1 MKKIHNILLASA
13 AATLLLTGCVEDFD
27 TSYPA
32 GEKPEN
38 VAMDDLTR
46 GYEVL
51 KNYTGLKLGA
61 NLTIADLKAGNTS
74 FSTVLANFN
83 EVNVVDGFSH
93 AAVVADDGTVS
104 ADASKDEVDA
114 AIAAGLVPTAS
125 LFAPNAWNMNVMK
138 EATKDTWVDGEN
150 VDLHQ
155 KYDFESS
162 AIGDVFGTDKDS
174 KVAKDPKGKNGKS
187 LCIKKAAKFIEF
199 PVNLP
204 EGASLSTIKTI
215 SFDYYSSNVKKNVV
229 IRVKVG
235 DKAKELRN
243 FGVPTKAKTWE
254 TFMVDLSKID
264 FTEAFDAD
272 DMKSSNISLVIGQG
286 AVPQQ
291 VYVDN
296 IDIYAPY
303 QKPGYYKPRPVDE
316 KAADVKKAMFAYVDS
331 VMQNYGDKVQA
342 WNVASNLIEDLFYS
356 LKSSENMG
364 ATDEFYPNDY
374 LDENWVADVCKEIHS
389 KKADAK
395 LFYSEENL
403 LTDAEKTEAAINYIN
418 QWNEAGAKI
427 EGIDVKLDVPYN
439 SSSLT
444 EAKAN
449 IDNLLATLKA
459 SGLEIRLSDMNVYLA
474 DASGTV
480 ADQSK
485 ATFEDYKGMAE
496 LYAYILNKAQ
506 DVLGDKL
513 YGVSFS
519 TINQGTTGVGLW
531 NHFNRLPTY
540 VGVVNGLQKTE
551 INGKKIIYIY
561 FWDTDIRSGAG
572 S

>member
-83 EVNVVDGFSH
+83 EVNVADGFSH
-93 AAVVADDGTVS
+93 AALVADDGTVS
-104 ADASKDEVDA
+104 ADASKDAVDA

-215 SFDYYSSNVKKNVV
+215 SFDYYSSNVKKDVV

-235 DKAKELRN
+235 DKTLQLRN
-243 FGVPTKAKTWE
+243 FGIPTKAKTWE
-254 TFMVDLSKID
+254 TFKVDLSKVNL
-264 FTEAFDAD
+264 TETFDAD
-272 DMKSSNISLVIGQG
+272 ALKSSNITLVIGQG

-296 IDIYAPY
+296 IDVYSPY
-303 QKPGYYKPRPVDE
+303 QKPGHFDPRPADE

-403 LTDAEKTEAAINYIN
+403 LTDAEKTEAAINYIR
-418 QWNEAGAKI
+418 QWNEAGAQI

-439 SSSLT
+439 SSSVA

-474 DASGTV
+474 DANGTV
-480 ADQSK
+480 ADQSM

-551 INGKKIIYIY
+551 IK
-561 FWDTDIRSGAG
+561 W
-572 S
+572 

>member
-1 MKKIHNILLASA
+1 MKIIHNILLASVA
-13 AATLLLTGCVEDFD
+13 ASMLLTGCVEDFD

-32 GEKPEN
+32 GEKPES
-38 VAMDDLTR
+38 VVMDDLTR
-46 GYEVL
+46 GYDVL
-51 KNYTGLKLGA
+51 KNYTTGMKLGA
-61 NLTIADLKAGNTS
+61 NLTIADLKAANTS

-83 EVNVVDGFSH
+83 EVNVADGFSH
-93 AAVVADDGTVS
+93 AAVVADDGMVS
-104 ADASKDEVDA
+104 ADGPKDAVDA

-125 LFAPNAWNMNVMK
+125 LFAPNAWNLTVMK
-138 EATKDTWVDGEN
+138 EASKDTWVDGEN
-150 VDLHQ
+150 IDLHL
-155 KYDFESS
+155 KYDFEGD
-162 AIGDVFGTDKDS
+162 AINATFGTDKDS
-174 KVAKDPKGKNGKS
+174 KVAKDPTGKNGKS
-187 LCIKKAAKFIEF
+187 LCNKKAAKFIEF
-199 PVNLP
+199 PVKLP

-254 TFMVDLSKID
+254 TFVVDLSKID

-272 DMKSSNISLVIGQG
+272 DMKSSNISLVIGQA

-303 QKPGYYKPRPVDE
+303 QKPGYYKPRPAEE

-356 LKSSENMG
+356 LKSSENMV

-403 LTDAEKTEAAINYIN
+403 LTDAEKTEAAINYIR
-418 QWNEAGAKI
+418 QWNEAGAQI

-439 SSSLT
+439 SSSVA

-474 DASGTV
+474 DANGTV

-519 TINQGTTGVGLW
+519 TINQGATGVGLW

-551 INGKKIIYIY
+551 IK
-561 FWDTDIRSGAG
+561 W
-572 S
+572 

>member
-13 AATLLLTGCVEDFD
+13 AASMLLTGCVEDFD
-27 TSYPA
+27 TSYAA
-32 GEKPEN
+32 GEKPES

-51 KNYTGLKLGA
+51 KNYTGMKLGA
-61 NLTIADLKAGNTS
+61 NLTIADLKAANTN

-83 EVNVVDGFSH
+83 EVNVADGFSH
-93 AAVVADDGTVS
+93 AAVVADDGS
-104 ADASKDEVDA
+104 INAADNVDA
-114 AIAAGLVPTAS
+114 VQKVMDAGLVPFAS
-125 LFAPNAWNMNVMK
+125 LFAPNTWNMNVMN

-155 KYDFESS
+155 KFDFESS
-162 AIGDVFGTDKDS
+162 AIGDVFGTDKFS
-174 KVAKDPKGKNGKS
+174 KVANDPAKKNGKV
-187 LCIKKAAKFIEF
+187 LLNKNAAKFIEF

-215 SFDYYSSNVKKNVV
+215 SFDYYSSNVKKDVV

-235 DKAKELRN
+235 DKALQLRN

-254 TFMVDLSKID
+254 TFTVDLSKVNL
-264 FTEAFDAD
+264 TETFDAD
-272 DMKSSNISLVIGQG
+272 ALKSSDISLVIGQ
-286 AVPQQ
+286 AAAPQN
-291 VYVDN
+291 VAIDN
-296 IDIYAPY
+296 LDVYAPY
-303 QKPGYYKPRPVDE
+303 QKPGHFDPRPVEE
-316 KAADVKKAMFAYVDS
+316 KAADVKKAMFAYVDA
-331 VMQNYGDKVQA
+331 VMENYGDKVQA

-403 LTDAEKTEAAINYIN
+403 LTDAEKTEAAINYIKH
-418 QWNEAGAKI
+418 WNEAGAQI

-439 SSSLT
+439 SSSVA

-474 DASGTV
+474 DANGTV

-496 LYAYILNKAQ
+496 LYAYILNKVQ

-519 TINQGTTGVGLW
+519 TINQGTKGVGLW

-551 INGKKIIYIY
+551 IK
-561 FWDTDIRSGAG
+561 W
-572 S
+572 

>member
-32 GEKPEN
+32 GEKPES

-51 KNYTGLKLGA
+51 KNYTGMKLGA
-61 NLTIADLKAGNTS
+61 NLTIADLKAANTN

-83 EVNVVDGFSH
+83 EVNVADGFSH
-93 AAVVADDGTVS
+93 AAVVADDGMVS
-104 ADASKDEVDA
+104 ADGPKDAVDA

-125 LFAPNAWNMNVMK
+125 LFAPNAWNLTVMK
-138 EATKDTWVDGEN
+138 EASKDTWVDGEN
-150 VDLHQ
+150 IDLHL
-155 KYDFESS
+155 KYDFEGD
-162 AIGDVFGTDKDS
+162 AINATFGTDKDS
-174 KVAKDPKGKNGKS
+174 KVAKDPTGKNGKS
-187 LCIKKAAKFIEF
+187 LCNKKAAKFIEF
-199 PVNLP
+199 PVKLP

-254 TFMVDLSKID
+254 TFVVDLSKVD

-272 DMKSSNISLVIGQG
+272 DMKSSNISLVIGQA

-303 QKPGYYKPRPVDE
+303 QKPGYYKPRPVEE

-356 LKSSENMG
+356 LKSSENMV

-403 LTDAEKTEAAINYIN
+403 LTDAEKTEAAINYIR
-418 QWNEAGAKI
+418 QWNEAGAQI

-439 SSSLT
+439 SSSVA

-551 INGKKIIYIY
+551 IK
-561 FWDTDIRSGAG
+561 W
-572 S
+572 

>member
-13 AATLLLTGCVEDFD
+13 AASMLLTGCVEDFD
-27 TSYPA
+27 TSYAA
-32 GEKPEN
+32 GKKPES
-38 VAMDDLTR
+38 VVMDDLTR

-51 KNYTGLKLGA
+51 KNYTGMKLGA
-61 NLTIADLKAGNTS
+61 NLTIADLKAANTS

-83 EVNVVDGFSH
+83 EVNVADGFSH
-93 AAVVADDGTVS
+93 AAMVADDGSINAT
-104 ADASKDEVDA
+104 DNVDA
-114 AIAAGLVPTAS
+114 VRKVMDAGLVPCAS
-125 LFAPNAWNMNVMK
+125 LFAPNTWNMNVMK

-150 VDLHQ
+150 IDLHQ
-155 KYDFESS
+155 MYDFESS

-174 KVAKDPKGKNGKS
+174 KVAKDPTGKNGKS
-187 LCIKKAAKFIEF
+187 LFNKKGAKFIEF

-215 SFDYYSSNVKKNVV
+215 SFDYYSSNVKKDVV

-235 DKAKELRN
+235 DKALQLRN

-254 TFMVDLSKID
+254 TFVVDLSKVD
-264 FTEAFDAD
+264 LTEKFNED
-272 DMKSSNISLVIGQG
+272 DLKSSDISLVIGQG

-303 QKPGYYKPRPVDE
+303 QKPGHFDPRPAEE

-331 VMQNYGDKVQA
+331 VMQNYGDKVQT

-356 LKSSENMG
+356 LKSSENMV

-374 LDENWVADVCKEIHS
+374 LGENWVADVCKEIHS

-403 LTDAEKTEAAINYIN
+403 LTDAEKTEAAINYIK
-418 QWNEAGAKI
+418 QWNVAGAQI

-439 SSSLT
+439 SSSVAET
-444 EAKAN
+444 KAN

-459 SGLEIRLSDMNVYLA
+459 SGLEVRLSDMNVYLA

-485 ATFEDYKGMAE
+485 ATLEDYKGMAE
-496 LYAYILNKAQ
+496 LYADILNKAQ
-506 DVLGDKL
+506 DVLGDEL

-519 TINQGTTGVGLW
+519 TINQGATGVGLW
-531 NHFNRLPTY
+531 SNFNRLPTY

-551 INGKKIIYIY
+551 MK
-561 FWDTDIRSGAG
+561 W
-572 S
+572 

>member
-13 AATLLLTGCVEDFD
+13 AASMLLTGCVEDFD
-27 TSYPA
+27 TSYAA
-32 GEKPEN
+32 GEKPES

-51 KNYTGLKLGA
+51 KNYTGMKLGA
-61 NLTIADLKAGNTS
+61 NLTIADLKAANTS

-83 EVNVVDGFSH
+83 EVNVADGFSH

-104 ADASKDEVDA
+104 ADGPKDAVDA

-138 EATKDTWVDGEN
+138 EASKDTWVDGE
-150 VDLHQ
+150 DFDYHL
-155 KYDFESS
+155 KYDFEGD
-162 AIGDVFGTDKDS
+162 AIGATFGTDKFS
-174 KVAKDPKGKNGKS
+174 KVANDPAKKNGKVLLNKMGGKS
-187 LCIKKAAKFIEF
+187 IGF
-199 PVNLP
+199 PVTLDD
-204 EGASLSTIKTI
+204 GA
-215 SFDYYSSNVKKNVV
+215 
-229 IRVKVG
+229 
-235 DKAKELRN
+235 
-243 FGVPTKAKTWE
+243 
-254 TFMVDLSKID
+254 DLSKIKTITFD
-264 FTEAFDAD
+264 YYTTNIKKPVSVLLKAGDKSMELKNFGLPAKSKTWESLTIDMSKVALTETFTAD
-272 DMKSSNISLVIGQG
+272 DIKLNQFSLVIGQ
-286 AVPQQ
+286 AAAPQN
-291 VYVDN
+291 VAIDN
-296 IDIYAPY
+296 LDVYAPY
-303 QKPGYYKPRPVDE
+303 QKPGHFDPRPAEE

-342 WNVASNLIEDLFYS
+342 WNVASNLIEDLFYT
-356 LKSSENMG
+356 LKSSENMVADG
-364 ATDEFYPNDY
+364 EFYPNDY
-374 LDENWVADVCKEIHS
+374 MDENWVADVCKEIHS

-403 LTDAEKTEAAINYIN
+403 LANAEKTEAAINYIN

-427 EGIDVKLDVPYN
+427 EGIDAKLDVPYN
-439 SSSLT
+439 SSSLAET
-444 EAKAN
+444 KAN

-459 SGLEIRLSDMNVYLA
+459 SGLEVRLSDMNVYLA
-474 DASGTV
+474 DASGTI

-506 DVLGDKL
+506 DVLGVKL

-531 NHFNRLPTY
+531 NKFNRLPTY
-540 VGVVNGLQKTE
+540 VGVVNGLKKTE
-551 INGKKIIYIY
+551 IK
-561 FWDTDIRSGAG
+561 W
-572 S
+572 

>member
-13 AATLLLTGCVEDFD
+13 AASMLLTGCVEDFD
-27 TSYPA
+27 TSYAA
-32 GEKPEN
+32 GDKPES
-38 VAMDDLTR
+38 VEMDDLTR
-46 GYEVL
+46 GYDVL
-51 KNYTGLKLGA
+51 KNYTGMKLGA
-61 NLTIADLKAGNTS
+61 NLTIADLKAANTS

-83 EVNVVDGFSH
+83 EVNIADGFSH
-93 AAVVADDGTVS
+93 AAVVADDGSINAT
-104 ADASKDEVDA
+104 DNVDA
-114 AIAAGLVPTAS
+114 VQKVKDAGLVPCAS
-125 LFAPNAWNMNVMK
+125 LFAPNTWNMNVMK

-150 VDLHQ
+150 IDLHQ
-155 KYDFESS
+155 MYDFESS

-174 KVAKDPKGKNGKS
+174 KVAKDPTGKNGKS
-187 LCIKKAAKFIEF
+187 LFNKKGAKFIEF

-215 SFDYYSSNVKKNVV
+215 SFDYYSSNVKKDVV

-235 DKAKELRN
+235 DKALQLRN
-243 FGVPTKAKTWE
+243 FGIPTKAKTWE
-254 TFMVDLSKID
+254 TFVVDLSKVD
-264 FTEAFDAD
+264 LTEKFNED
-272 DMKSSNISLVIGQG
+272 DLKSSNISLVIGQG

-303 QKPGYYKPRPVDE
+303 QKPGHFDPRPAEE

-331 VMQNYGDKVQA
+331 VMQNYGDKVQT
-342 WNVASNLIEDLFYS
+342 WNVASNLIEDLFHS
-356 LKSSENMG
+356 LKSSENMV

-374 LDENWVADVCKEIHS
+374 LGENWVADVCKEIHS

-403 LTDAEKTEAAINYIN
+403 LTDAEKTDAAINYIK
-418 QWNEAGAKI
+418 QWNDADADVKI
-427 EGIDVKLDVPYN
+427 EGIDAKLDVPYN
-439 SSSLT
+439 SSSLAET
-444 EAKAN
+444 MAN

-459 SGLEIRLSDMNVYLA
+459 SGLQVRLSDMNVYLA
-474 DASGTV
+474 DAGGTI

-519 TINQGTTGVGLW
+519 TINQGATGVGLW
-531 NHFNRLPTY
+531 SNFNRLPTY

-551 INGKKIIYIY
+551 MK
-561 FWDTDIRSGAG
+561 W
-572 S
+572 

>member
-13 AATLLLTGCVEDFD
+13 AASMLLTGCVEDFD

-32 GEKPEN
+32 GEKPES

-46 GYEVL
+46 GYDVL
-51 KNYTGLKLGA
+51 KNYTGMKLGA
-61 NLTIADLKAGNTS
+61 NLTIADLKAANTS

-83 EVNVVDGFSH
+83 EVNVADGFSH
-93 AAVVADDGTVS
+93 AAVVADDGSINAT
-104 ADASKDEVDA
+104 DNVDA
-114 AIAAGLVPTAS
+114 VQKAIGAGLIPCGS

-138 EATKDTWVDGEN
+138 EAAKDTWVEGEN

-155 KYDFESS
+155 MYDFEDK

-174 KVAKDPKGKNGKS
+174 KVAKDPTGKNGKS
-187 LCIKKAAKFIEF
+187 LFNKKGAKFIEF

-215 SFDYYSSNVKKNVV
+215 SFDYYSSNAKKDVV

-235 DKAKELRN
+235 DKALQLRN

-254 TFMVDLSKID
+254 TFVVDLSKVNL
-264 FTEAFDAD
+264 TETFDAD
-272 DMKSSNISLVIGQG
+272 ALKSSDISLVIGQG

-303 QKPGYYKPRPVDE
+303 QKPGYYKPRPVEE

-342 WNVASNLIEDLFYS
+342 WNVASNLIEDLFYT
-356 LKSSENMG
+356 LKSSENMVADG
-364 ATDEFYPNDY
+364 EFYPNDY
-374 LDENWVADVCKEIHS
+374 MDENWVADVCKEIHS

-403 LTDAEKTEAAINYIN
+403 LMDAEKTKAAIDYIN
-418 QWNEAGAKI
+418 QWNKADAKI
-427 EGIDVKLDVPYN
+427 EGIDAKLDVPYN
-439 SSSLT
+439 SSSLAET
-444 EAKAN
+444 KAN
-449 IDNLLATLKA
+449 IDNLLAKLKD
-459 SGLEIRLSDMNVYLA
+459 SGLQVRLSDMNVYLA
-474 DASGTV
+474 DASGTI

-513 YGVSFS
+513 YDVSFS

-531 NHFNRLPTY
+531 NNFNRLPTY

-551 INGKKIIYIY
+551 IK
-561 FWDTDIRSGAG
+561 W
-572 S
+572 

>member
-27 TSYPA
+27 TSYAA
-32 GEKPEN
+32 GEKPES

-51 KNYTGLKLGA
+51 KNYTGMKLGA
-61 NLTIADLKAGNTS
+61 NLTIADLKAANTS

-83 EVNVVDGFSH
+83 EVNVADGFSH

-104 ADASKDEVDA
+104 ADGPKDAVDA

-125 LFAPNAWNMNVMK
+125 LFAPNAWNMNVMN
-138 EATKDTWVDGEN
+138 EATKDIWVDGEN
-150 VDLHQ
+150 IDLHQ
-155 KYDFESS
+155 KYDFESN

-174 KVAKDPKGKNGKS
+174 KVAKDPTGKNGKS
-187 LCIKKAAKFIEF
+187 LFNKKASKFIEF

-215 SFDYYSSNVKKNVV
+215 SFDYYSSNVKKDVV

-235 DKAKELRN
+235 DKALQLRN
-243 FGVPTKAKTWE
+243 FGIPTKAKTWE
-254 TFMVDLSKID
+254 TFVVDLSKVD
-264 FTEAFDAD
+264 LTEKFNED
-272 DMKSSNISLVIGQG
+272 DLKSSDISLVIGQG

-303 QKPGYYKPRPVDE
+303 QKPGYYKPRPTEE

-331 VMQNYGDKVQA
+331 VMQNYGDKVQT

-356 LKSSENMG
+356 LKSSENMV
-364 ATDEFYPNDY
+364 AADEFYPNDY

-403 LTDAEKTEAAINYIN
+403 LMDAQKTEAAIDYIN
-418 QWNEAGAKI
+418 KWNVAGAKI
-427 EGIDVKLDVPYN
+427 EGIDAKLDVPYN
-439 SSSLT
+439 SSSLAET
-444 EAKAN
+444 KAN

-459 SGLEIRLSDMNVYLA
+459 SGLQVRLSDMNVYLA

-531 NHFNRLPTY
+531 SNFNRLPTY

-551 INGKKIIYIY
+551 IK
-561 FWDTDIRSGAG
+561 W
-572 S
+572 

>member
-13 AATLLLTGCVEDFD
+13 AASMLLTGCVEDFD
-27 TSYPA
+27 TSYAA
-32 GEKPEN
+32 GEKPES

-51 KNYTGLKLGA
+51 KNYTGMKLGA
-61 NLTIADLKAGNTS
+61 NLTIADLKAANTN

-83 EVNVVDGFSH
+83 EVNVADGFSH
-93 AAVVADDGTVS
+93 AAVVADDGMVS
-104 ADASKDEVDA
+104 ADGPKDAVDA

-125 LFAPNAWNMNVMK
+125 LFAPNAWNLTVMK
-138 EATKDTWVDGEN
+138 EASKDTWVDGEN
-150 VDLHQ
+150 IDLHL
-155 KYDFESS
+155 KYDFEGD
-162 AIGDVFGTDKDS
+162 AINATFGTDKDS
-174 KVAKDPKGKNGKS
+174 KVAKDPTGKNGKS
-187 LCIKKAAKFIEF
+187 LCNKKAAKFIEF
-199 PVNLP
+199 PVKLP

-254 TFMVDLSKID
+254 TFMVDLSKVD

-272 DMKSSNISLVIGQG
+272 DMKSSNISLVIGQA

-303 QKPGYYKPRPVDE
+303 QKPGYYKPRPVEE

-356 LKSSENMG
+356 LKSSENMV

-403 LTDAEKTEAAINYIN
+403 LTDAEKTEAAVNFIK

-427 EGIDVKLDVPYN
+427 EGIDAKLDVPYN
-439 SSSLT
+439 SSSLAET
-444 EAKAN
+444 KAN

-459 SGLEIRLSDMNVYLA
+459 SGLEVRLSDMNVYLA

-551 INGKKIIYIY
+551 IK
-561 FWDTDIRSGAG
+561 W
-572 S
+572 

>member
-13 AATLLLTGCVEDFD
+13 AASMLLTGCVEDFD

-51 KNYTGLKLGA
+51 KNYTGMKLGA
-61 NLTIADLKAGNTS
+61 NLTIADLKAANTS

-83 EVNVVDGFSH
+83 EVNVADGFSH
-93 AAVVADDGTVS
+93 AAMVADDGTVS
-104 ADASKDEVDA
+104 ADGPKDAVDA

-138 EATKDTWVDGEN
+138 EASKDTWVDGE
-150 VDLHQ
+150 DFDYHL
-155 KYDFESS
+155 KYDFEGD
-162 AIGDVFGTDKDS
+162 AIGATFGTDKFS
-174 KVAKDPKGKNGKS
+174 KVANDPAKKNGKVLLNKMGGKS
-187 LCIKKAAKFIEF
+187 IGF
-199 PVNLP
+199 PVTLDG
-204 EGASLSTIKTI
+204 GA
-215 SFDYYSSNVKKNVV
+215 
-229 IRVKVG
+229 
-235 DKAKELRN
+235 
-243 FGVPTKAKTWE
+243 
-254 TFMVDLSKID
+254 DLSKIKTITFD
-264 FTEAFDAD
+264 YYTTNIKKPVSVLLKAGDKSMELKNFGLPAKSKTWESLTIDMSKVALTETFTAD
-272 DMKSSNISLVIGQG
+272 DIKLNQFSLVIGQ
-286 AVPQQ
+286 AAAPQN
-291 VYVDN
+291 VAIDN
-296 IDIYAPY
+296 LDVYAPY
-303 QKPGYYKPRPVDE
+303 QKPGHFDPRPAEE

-356 LKSSENMG
+356 LKSSENMV

-374 LDENWVADVCKEIHS
+374 LDDNWVADVCKEIHS

-439 SSSLT
+439 SSSLAET
-444 EAKAN
+444 KAN

-459 SGLEIRLSDMNVYLA
+459 SGLEVRLSDMNVYLA
-474 DASGTV
+474 DASGTI

-531 NHFNRLPTY
+531 NKFNRLPTY
-540 VGVVNGLQKTE
+540 VGVLNGLKKTE
-551 INGKKIIYIY
+551 IK
-561 FWDTDIRSGAG
+561 W
-572 S
+572 

>member
-13 AATLLLTGCVEDFD
+13 AASMLLTGCVEDFD

-32 GEKPEN
+32 GDKPES
-38 VAMDDLTR
+38 VAMADLTR

-51 KNYTGLKLGA
+51 KNYTGMKLGA
-61 NLTIADLKAGNTS
+61 NLTIADLKAANTS

-83 EVNVVDGFSH
+83 EVNVADGFSH
-93 AAVVADDGTVS
+93 AAVVADDGTI
-104 ADASKDEVDA
+104 DASSNIDVVQK
-114 AIAAGLVPTAS
+114 AIDAGLRPCAS

-138 EATKDTWVDGEN
+138 EATKDIWVDGED
-150 VDLHQ
+150 VELHQ
-155 KYDFESS
+155 KFDFESS

-174 KVAKDPKGKNGKS
+174 KVAKDPTGKNGKS
-187 LCIKKAAKFIEF
+187 LFNKKAAKFIEF

-254 TFMVDLSKID
+254 TFVVDLSKVD

-272 DMKSSNISLVIGQG
+272 DMKSSNISLVIGQA

-303 QKPGYYKPRPVDE
+303 QKPGYYKPRPADE
-316 KAADVKKAMFAYVDS
+316 KAADVRKAMYAYVDS

-342 WNVASNLIEDLFYS
+342 WNVASNLIEDLFYD
-356 LKSSENMG
+356 LKSSENMV

-374 LDENWVADVCKEIHS
+374 MDENWVADVCKEIHS

-403 LTDAEKTEAAINYIN
+403 LTDAEKTEAAINYIK

-427 EGIDVKLDVPYN
+427 EGIDVKFDVPYS
-439 SSSLT
+439 SSSLAET
-444 EAKAN
+444 KAN
-449 IDNLLATLKA
+449 IDNLLATLSA
-459 SGLEIRLSDMNVYLA
+459 AGLQVRLSDMNVYLA
-474 DASGTV
+474 DANGTI

-513 YGVSFS
+513 YDVSFS

-531 NHFNRLPTY
+531 NNFNRLPTY

-551 INGKKIIYIY
+551 IK
-561 FWDTDIRSGAG
+561 W
-572 S
+572 

>member
-13 AATLLLTGCVEDFD
+13 AASMLLTGCVEDFD
-27 TSYPA
+27 TSYAA
-32 GEKPEN
+32 GEKPES

-51 KNYTGLKLGA
+51 KNYTGMKLGA
-61 NLTIADLKAGNTS
+61 NLTIADLKAANTS

-83 EVNVVDGFSH
+83 EVNVADGFSH
-93 AAVVADDGTVS
+93 AAVVADDGS
-104 ADASKDEVDA
+104 INAADNVDA
-114 AIAAGLVPTAS
+114 VQKVMDAGLVPFAS
-125 LFAPNAWNMNVMK
+125 LFAPNTWNMNVMN

-155 KYDFESS
+155 KFDFESS
-162 AIGDVFGTDKDS
+162 AIGDVFGTDKFS
-174 KVAKDPKGKNGKS
+174 KVANDPAKKNGKV
-187 LCIKKAAKFIEF
+187 LLNKNAAKFIEF

-215 SFDYYSSNVKKNVV
+215 SFDYYSSNVKKDVV

-235 DKAKELRN
+235 DKALQLRN

-254 TFMVDLSKID
+254 TFTVDLSKVNL
-264 FTEAFDAD
+264 TETFDAD
-272 DMKSSNISLVIGQG
+272 ALKSSNISLVIGQ
-286 AVPQQ
+286 AAAPQN
-291 VYVDN
+291 VAIDN
-296 IDIYAPY
+296 LDVYAPY
-303 QKPGYYKPRPVDE
+303 QKPGHFDPRPVEE
-316 KAADVKKAMFAYVDS
+316 KAADVKKAMFAYVDA
-331 VMQNYGDKVQA
+331 VMENYGDKVQA

-389 KKADAK
+389 KKADVK

-403 LTDAEKTEAAINYIN
+403 LTDAEKTEAAINYIK
-418 QWNEAGAKI
+418 QWNEAGAQI

-439 SSSLT
+439 SSSVA

-474 DASGTV
+474 DANGTV
-480 ADQSK
+480 ADQSM

-496 LYAYILNKAQ
+496 LYAYILKKAQ

-551 INGKKIIYIY
+551 IK
-561 FWDTDIRSGAG
+561 W
-572 S
+572 

>member
-27 TSYPA
+27 TSYAA
-32 GEKPEN
+32 GEKPES

-51 KNYTGLKLGA
+51 KNYTGMKLGA
-61 NLTIADLKAGNTS
+61 NLTIADLQAANTS

-83 EVNVVDGFSH
+83 EVNVADGFSH
-93 AAVVADDGTVS
+93 AAVVADDGS
-104 ADASKDEVDA
+104 INAADNADAVQK
-114 AIAAGLVPTAS
+114 AIDAGLVPCAS
-125 LFAPNAWNMNVMK
+125 LFAPNTWNMNVMN
-138 EATKDTWVDGEN
+138 EATKDTWVEGEN
-150 VDLHQ
+150 LDFHQ

-174 KVAKDPKGKNGKS
+174 KVAKDPAGKNGKS
-187 LCIKKAAKFIEF
+187 LCNKKAAKFIEF

-215 SFDYYSSNVKKNVV
+215 SFDYYSSNVKKDVV

-235 DKAKELRN
+235 DKVLQLRN

-254 TFMVDLSKID
+254 TFVVDLSKVD
-264 FTEAFDAD
+264 LTETFDAD
-272 DMKSSNISLVIGQG
+272 ALKSSDISLVIGQG

-296 IDIYAPY
+296 IDIYSPY
-303 QKPGYYKPRPVDE
+303 QKPGHFDPRPADE
-316 KAADVKKAMFAYVDS
+316 KAVDVKKAMFAYVDCIID
-331 VMQNYGDKVQA
+331 NYGDKVQS

-356 LKSSENMG
+356 LKSSENMV

-395 LFYSEENL
+395 LFYSEENM
-403 LTDAEKTEAAINYIN
+403 LTDAAKTEAAINYIN
-418 QWNEAGAKI
+418 QWNVAGAKI
-427 EGIDVKLDVPYN
+427 EGIDAKLDVPYN
-439 SSSLT
+439 SSSLAET
-444 EAKAN
+444 KAN

-459 SGLEIRLSDMNVYLA
+459 SGLEVRLSDMNVYLA
-474 DASGTV
+474 DASGTI

-519 TINQGTTGVGLW
+519 TINQGATGVGLW
-531 NHFNRLPTY
+531 SNFNRLPTY
-540 VGVVNGLQKTE
+540 VGVVNGLQKKSTIE
-551 INGKKIIYIY
+551 
-561 FWDTDIRSGAG
+561 W
-572 S
+572 

>member
-32 GEKPEN
+32 GKKPES
-38 VAMDDLTR
+38 VVMDDLTK

-51 KNYTGLKLGA
+51 KKYTDMKLGA
-61 NLTIADLKAGNTS
+61 NLTIADLKAANTS

-83 EVNVVDGFSH
+83 AVNITDGFSH

-104 ADASKDEVDA
+104 ADASKDAVDA

-150 VDLHQ
+150 IDLHQ
-155 KYDFESS
+155 KYDFEGD
-162 AIGDVFGTDKDS
+162 AINATFGTDKDS
-174 KVAKDPKGKNGKS
+174 KVAKDPTGKNGKS
-187 LCIKKAAKFIEF
+187 LCNKKAAKFIEF
-199 PVNLP
+199 PVKLP

-215 SFDYYSSNVKKNVV
+215 SFDYYSSNVKKDVV
-229 IRVKVG
+229 VRVKVG
-235 DKAKELRN
+235 DKAVQVKN

-254 TFMVDLSKID
+254 TIVADLSKVD
-264 FTEAFDAD
+264 LTETFDAD
-272 DMKSSNISLVIGQG
+272 ALKSSDITLVIGQG

-303 QKPGYYKPRPVDE
+303 QQPGHFDPRPADE

-356 LKSSENMG
+356 LKSSENMV
-364 ATDEFYPNDY
+364 AADEFYPNDY

-403 LTDAEKTEAAINYIN
+403 LMDAQKTEAAIDYIN
-418 QWNEAGAKI
+418 KWNVAGAKI
-427 EGIDVKLDVPYN
+427 EGIDVKLDVPYS
-439 SSSLT
+439 SSSLAET
-444 EAKAN
+444 EAN
-449 IDNLLATLKA
+449 IDNLLATLSA
-459 SGLEIRLSDMNVYLA
+459 AGLQVRLSDMNVYLA

-513 YGVSFS
+513 YDVSFS

-531 NHFNRLPTY
+531 KSFNRLPTY

-551 INGKKIIYIY
+551 IK
-561 FWDTDIRSGAG
+561 W
-572 S
+572 

>member
-1 MKKIHNILLASA
+1 MKIIHNILLASVA
-13 AATLLLTGCVEDFD
+13 ASMLLTGCVEDFD
-27 TSYPA
+27 TSYAA
-32 GEKPEN
+32 GEKPES

-51 KNYTGLKLGA
+51 KNYTGMKLGA
-61 NLTIADLKAGNTS
+61 NLTIADLKAANTS

-104 ADASKDEVDA
+104 ADASKDEVGA

-125 LFAPNAWNMNVMK
+125 LFAPNAWNLTVMK

-150 VDLHQ
+150 VELHQ
-155 KYDFESS
+155 KFDFESS
-162 AIGDVFGTDKDS
+162 AIGDVFGTHKDS
-174 KVAKDPKGKNGKS
+174 KVAKDPTGKNGKS

-254 TFMVDLSKID
+254 TFVVDLSKVD

-272 DMKSSNISLVIGQG
+272 DMKSSNISLVIGQA

-303 QKPGYYKPRPVDE
+303 QKPGYYKPRPVEE

-331 VMQNYGDKVQA
+331 VMQNYGDKVQS

-374 LDENWVADVCKEIHS
+374 MDENWVADVCKEIHS

-403 LTDAEKTEAAINYIN
+403 LTDAQKTEAAINYIN

-427 EGIDVKLDVPYN
+427 EGIDAKLDVPYN
-439 SSSLT
+439 SSSLAET
-444 EAKAN
+444 KAN

-459 SGLEIRLSDMNVYLA
+459 SGLEVRLSDMNVYLA
-474 DASGTV
+474 DANGTV

-551 INGKKIIYIY
+551 IK
-561 FWDTDIRSGAG
+561 W
-572 S
+572 

>member
-13 AATLLLTGCVEDFD
+13 AASMLLTGCVEDFD

-32 GEKPEN
+32 GDKPQS
-38 VAMDDLTR
+38 VVMDDLTR
-46 GYEVL
+46 GYDVL
-51 KNYTGLKLGA
+51 KNYTGMKLGA
-61 NLTIADLKAGNTS
+61 NLTIADLKAANTS

-83 EVNVVDGFSH
+83 EVNVADGFSH
-93 AAVVADDGTVS
+93 AAVVADDGSINAT
-104 ADASKDEVDA
+104 DNVDA
-114 AIAAGLVPTAS
+114 VQKAIGAGLIPCGS

-138 EATKDTWVDGEN
+138 EAAKDTWVEGEN

-155 KYDFESS
+155 MYDFEDK

-174 KVAKDPKGKNGKS
+174 KVAKDPTGKNGKS
-187 LCIKKAAKFIEF
+187 LFNKKGAKFIEF

-215 SFDYYSSNVKKNVV
+215 SFDYYSSNTKKDVV

-235 DKAKELRN
+235 DKALQLRN

-254 TFMVDLSKID
+254 TFVVDLSKVNL
-264 FTEAFDAD
+264 TETFDAD
-272 DMKSSNISLVIGQG
+272 ALKSSDISLVIGQG

-303 QKPGYYKPRPVDE
+303 QKPGYYKPRPVEE

-342 WNVASNLIEDLFYS
+342 WNVASNLIEDLFYT
-356 LKSSENMG
+356 LKSSENMV
-364 ATDEFYPNDY
+364 ADDEFYPNDY

-395 LFYSEENL
+395 LFYSDENL
-403 LTDAEKTEAAINYIN
+403 LADAQKTEAAINYIK

-427 EGIDVKLDVPYN
+427 EGIDAKLDVPYN
-439 SSSLT
+439 SSSVAET
-444 EAKAN
+444 KAN
-449 IDNLLATLKA
+449 IDDFLAKLKD
-459 SGLEIRLSDMNVYLA
+459 SGLQVRLSDMNIYLA

-485 ATFEDYKGMAE
+485 ATFEDYKGMAD

-513 YGVSFS
+513 YDVSFS
-519 TINQGTTGVGLW
+519 TINQSTTGVGLW
-531 NHFNRLPTY
+531 NNFNRLPTY

-551 INGKKIIYIY
+551 IK
-561 FWDTDIRSGAG
+561 W
-572 S
+572 

>member
-32 GEKPEN
+32 GEKPES
-38 VAMDDLTR
+38 VVMDDLTR

-51 KNYTGLKLGA
+51 KNYTGMKLGA
-61 NLTIADLKAGNTS
+61 NLTVADLKAANTS

-83 EVNVVDGFSH
+83 EVNVADGFSH

-104 ADASKDEVDA
+104 ADASKDAVDA
-114 AIAAGLVPTAS
+114 AIAAGLAPTAS
-125 LFAPNAWNMNVMK
+125 LFAPNAWNMTVMK

-215 SFDYYSSNVKKNVV
+215 SFDYYSSNVKKDVV

-235 DKAKELRN
+235 DKTLQLRN
-243 FGVPTKAKTWE
+243 FGIPTKAKTWE
-254 TFMVDLSKID
+254 TFKVDLSKVNL
-264 FTEAFDAD
+264 TETFDAD
-272 DMKSSNISLVIGQG
+272 ALKSSNITLVIGQA

-296 IDIYAPY
+296 IDVYSPY
-303 QKPGYYKPRPVDE
+303 QKPGHFDPRPADE

-342 WNVASNLIEDLFYS
+342 WNVASNLIEDLFYT
-356 LKSSENMG
+356 LKSSENMVADG
-364 ATDEFYPNDY
+364 EFYPNDY
-374 LDENWVADVCKEIHS
+374 MDENWVADVCKEILS

-427 EGIDVKLDVPYN
+427 EGIDVKLDVPYS
-439 SSSLT
+439 SSSLAET
-444 EAKAN
+444 KAN

-459 SGLEIRLSDMNVYLA
+459 SGLQVRLSDMNVYLA
-474 DASGTV
+474 DASGTI

-513 YGVSFS
+513 YDVSFS
-519 TINQGTTGVGLW
+519 MINQGTTGVGLW
-531 NHFNRLPTY
+531 KSFNRLPTY

-551 INGKKIIYIY
+551 IK
-561 FWDTDIRSGAG
+561 W
-572 S
+572 

>member
-13 AATLLLTGCVEDFD
+13 AASMLLTGCAEDFD
-27 TSYPA
+27 TSYAA
-32 GEKPEN
+32 GEKPES
-38 VAMDDLTR
+38 VVMDDLTR
-46 GYEVL
+46 GYDVL
-51 KNYTGLKLGA
+51 KNYTGMKLGA
-61 NLTIADLKAGNTS
+61 NLTIADLKAANTS

-83 EVNVVDGFSH
+83 EVNVADGFSH
-93 AAVVADDGTVS
+93 AAVVADDGSINAT
-104 ADASKDEVDA
+104 DNVDA
-114 AIAAGLVPTAS
+114 VQKAIGAGLIPCGS

-150 VDLHQ
+150 VELHQ

-174 KVAKDPKGKNGKS
+174 KVAKDPTGKNGKS
-187 LCIKKAAKFIEF
+187 LFNKKGAKFIEF

-215 SFDYYSSNVKKNVV
+215 SFDYYSSNAKKDVV

-235 DKAKELRN
+235 DKALQLRN

-254 TFMVDLSKID
+254 TFVVDLSKVNL
-264 FTEAFDAD
+264 TETFDAD
-272 DMKSSNISLVIGQG
+272 ALKSSDISLVIGQG

-303 QKPGYYKPRPVDE
+303 QKPGYYKPRPVEE

-342 WNVASNLIEDLFYS
+342 WNVASNLIEDLFYT
-356 LKSSENMG
+356 LKSSENMVADG
-364 ATDEFYPNDY
+364 EFYPNDY
-374 LDENWVADVCKEIHS
+374 MDENWVADVCKEIHS

-403 LTDAEKTEAAINYIN
+403 LKDAEKTEAAINYIK

-439 SSSLT
+439 SSSVA

-485 ATFEDYKGMAE
+485 ATFDDYKGMAD

-531 NHFNRLPTY
+531 NNFNRLPTY

-551 INGKKIIYIY
+551 IK
-561 FWDTDIRSGAG
+561 W
-572 S
+572 

>member
-13 AATLLLTGCVEDFD
+13 AASMLLTGCVEDFD

-32 GEKPEN
+32 GDKPES
-38 VAMDDLTR
+38 VAMADLTR

-51 KNYTGLKLGA
+51 KNYTGMKLGA
-61 NLTIADLKAGNTS
+61 NLTIADLKAANTS

-150 VDLHQ
+150 LDLHQ
-155 KYDFESS
+155 MYDFESS

-174 KVAKDPKGKNGKS
+174 KVAKDPTGKNGKS

-272 DMKSSNISLVIGQG
+272 DMKSSNISLVIGQA

-303 QKPGYYKPRPVDE
+303 QKPGYYKPRPVEE

-403 LTDAEKTEAAINYIN
+403 LTDAEKTEAAINYIK
-418 QWNEAGAKI
+418 QWNEAGAQI

-439 SSSLT
+439 SSSVA

-474 DASGTV
+474 DANGTV

-551 INGKKIIYIY
+551 IK
-561 FWDTDIRSGAG
+561 W
-572 S
+572 

>member
-51 KNYTGLKLGA
+51 KNYTGMKLGA
-61 NLTIADLKAGNTS
+61 NLTIADLKAANTS

-174 KVAKDPKGKNGKS
+174 KVAKDPTGKNGKS

-272 DMKSSNISLVIGQG
+272 DMKSSNISLVIGQA

-303 QKPGYYKPRPVDE
+303 QKPGYYKPRPVEE

-356 LKSSENMG
+356 LKSSENMVADG
-364 ATDEFYPNDY
+364 EFYPNDY
-374 LDENWVADVCKEIHS
+374 MDENWVADVCKEIHS

-403 LTDAEKTEAAINYIN
+403 LTDAEKTEAAINYIK

-427 EGIDVKLDVPYN
+427 EGIDAKLDVPYN
-439 SSSLT
+439 SSSVA

-449 IDNLLATLKA
+449 VDILLAKLKA
-459 SGLEIRLSDMNVYLA
+459 SGLQVRLSDMNVYLA

-480 ADQSK
+480 ADQSM

-519 TINQGTTGVGLW
+519 TINQGATGVGLW

-551 INGKKIIYIY
+551 IK
-561 FWDTDIRSGAG
+561 W
-572 S
+572 

>member
-13 AATLLLTGCVEDFD
+13 AASMLLTSCVEDFD

-51 KNYTGLKLGA
+51 KNYTGMKLGA
-61 NLTIADLKAGNTS
+61 NLTIADLKAANTS

-125 LFAPNAWNMNVMK
+125 LFAPNAWNMTVMK

-174 KVAKDPKGKNGKS
+174 KVAKDPTGKNGKS

-254 TFMVDLSKID
+254 TFVVDLSKVD

-272 DMKSSNISLVIGQG
+272 DMKSSNISLVIGQA

-303 QKPGYYKPRPVDE
+303 QKPGYYKPRPVEE

-331 VMQNYGDKVQA
+331 VIQNYGDKVQA

-356 LKSSENMG
+356 LKSSENMVADG
-364 ATDEFYPNDY
+364 EFYPNDY

-403 LTDAEKTEAAINYIN
+403 LTDAEKTEAAINYIK
-418 QWNEAGAKI
+418 QWNEADAKI
-427 EGIDVKLDVPYN
+427 EGIDAKLDVPYN
-439 SSSLT
+439 SSSVA

-449 IDNLLATLKA
+449 VDILLAKLKA
-459 SGLEIRLSDMNVYLA
+459 SGLQVRLSDMNVYLA
-474 DASGTV
+474 DAGGTV

-551 INGKKIIYIY
+551 IK
-561 FWDTDIRSGAG
+561 W
-572 S
+572 

>member
-13 AATLLLTGCVEDFD
+13 AASMLLTGCVEDFD

-32 GEKPEN
+32 GDKPES
-38 VAMDDLTR
+38 VAMADLTR

-51 KNYTGLKLGA
+51 KNYTGMKLGA
-61 NLTIADLKAGNTS
+61 NLTIADLKAANTS

-125 LFAPNAWNMNVMK
+125 LFAPNAWNLTVMK
-138 EATKDTWVDGEN
+138 EATKDIWVDGEN

-155 KYDFESS
+155 KFDFESS

-174 KVAKDPKGKNGKS
+174 KVAKDPRGKNGKS
-187 LCIKKAAKFIEF
+187 LCNKKAAKFIEF
-199 PVNLP
+199 PVKLP

-215 SFDYYSSNVKKNVV
+215 SFDYYSSNVKKDVV
-229 IRVKVG
+229 VRVKVG
-235 DKAKELRN
+235 DKAVQVKN

-254 TFMVDLSKID
+254 TIVADLSKVD
-264 FTEAFDAD
+264 LTETFDAD
-272 DMKSSNISLVIGQG
+272 ALKSSDISLVIGQG

-296 IDIYAPY
+296 IDIYSPY
-303 QKPGYYKPRPVDE
+303 QQPGHFDPRPADE

-331 VMQNYGDKVQA
+331 VMLNYGDKVQA

-356 LKSSENMG
+356 LKSSENMV

-418 QWNEAGAKI
+418 QWNEAGAQI

-459 SGLEIRLSDMNVYLA
+459 SGLQVRLSDMNVYLA

-551 INGKKIIYIY
+551 IK
-561 FWDTDIRSGAG
+561 W
-572 S
+572 

>member
-51 KNYTGLKLGA
+51 KNYTGMKLGA
-61 NLTIADLKAGNTS
+61 NLTIADLKAANTS

-174 KVAKDPKGKNGKS
+174 KVAKDPTGKNGKS

-272 DMKSSNISLVIGQG
+272 DMKSSNISLVIGQA

-303 QKPGYYKPRPVDE
+303 QKPGYYKPRPVEE

-403 LTDAEKTEAAINYIN
+403 LTDAEKTEAAINYIK

-427 EGIDVKLDVPYN
+427 EGIDAKLDVPYN
-439 SSSLT
+439 SSSVA

-449 IDNLLATLKA
+449 VDILLAKLKA
-459 SGLEIRLSDMNVYLA
+459 SGLQVRLSDMNVYLA

-480 ADQSK
+480 ADQSM

-519 TINQGTTGVGLW
+519 TINQGATGVGLW

-551 INGKKIIYIY
+551 IK
-561 FWDTDIRSGAG
+561 W
-572 S
+572 

>member
-51 KNYTGLKLGA
+51 KNYTGMKLGA
-61 NLTIADLKAGNTS
+61 NLTIADLKAANTS

-125 LFAPNAWNMNVMK
+125 LFAPNAWNMTVMK

-174 KVAKDPKGKNGKS
+174 KVAKDPTGKNGKS

-254 TFMVDLSKID
+254 TFVVDLSKVD

-272 DMKSSNISLVIGQG
+272 DMKSSNISLVIGQA

-303 QKPGYYKPRPVDE
+303 QKPGYYKPRPVEE

-331 VMQNYGDKVQA
+331 VIQNYGDKVQA

-356 LKSSENMG
+356 LKSSENMVADG
-364 ATDEFYPNDY
+364 EFYPNDY

-403 LTDAEKTEAAINYIN
+403 LTDAEKTEAAINYIK
-418 QWNEAGAKI
+418 QWNEADAKI
-427 EGIDVKLDVPYN
+427 EGIDAKLDVPYN
-439 SSSLT
+439 SSSVA

-449 IDNLLATLKA
+449 VDILLAKLKA
-459 SGLEIRLSDMNVYLA
+459 SGLQVRLSDMNVYLA
-474 DASGTV
+474 DAGGTV

-551 INGKKIIYIY
+551 IK
-561 FWDTDIRSGAG
+561 W
-572 S
+572 

>member
-13 AATLLLTGCVEDFD
+13 AASMLLTGCVEDFD

-32 GEKPEN
+32 GEKPES
-38 VAMDDLTR
+38 VVMDDLTR

-51 KNYTGLKLGA
+51 KNYTGMKLGA

-83 EVNVVDGFSH
+83 EVNVADGFSH

-104 ADASKDEVDA
+104 ADASKDAVDA
-114 AIAAGLVPTAS
+114 AIAAGLAPTAS
-125 LFAPNAWNMNVMK
+125 LFAPNAWNMTVMK

-215 SFDYYSSNVKKNVV
+215 SFDYYSSNVKKDVV

-235 DKAKELRN
+235 DKTLQLRN
-243 FGVPTKAKTWE
+243 FGIPTKAKTWE
-254 TFMVDLSKID
+254 TFKVDLSKVNL
-264 FTEAFDAD
+264 TETFDAD
-272 DMKSSNISLVIGQG
+272 ALKSSNITLVIGQA

-296 IDIYAPY
+296 IDVYSPY
-303 QKPGYYKPRPVDE
+303 QKPGHFDPRPADE

-356 LKSSENMG
+356 LKSSENMV

-374 LDENWVADVCKEIHS
+374 MDENWVADVCKEIHS

-427 EGIDVKLDVPYN
+427 EGIDAKLDVPYN
-439 SSSLT
+439 SSSLAET
-444 EAKAN
+444 KAN

-459 SGLEIRLSDMNVYLA
+459 SGLEVRLSDMNVYLA
-474 DASGTV
+474 DASGTI

-513 YGVSFS
+513 YDVSFS
-519 TINQGTTGVGLW
+519 TINQGATGVGLW
-531 NHFNRLPTY
+531 NKFNRLPTY
-540 VGVVNGLQKTE
+540 VGVANGLQKTE
-551 INGKKIIYIY
+551 IK
-561 FWDTDIRSGAG
+561 W
-572 S
+572 

>member
-32 GEKPEN
+32 GEKPES

-51 KNYTGLKLGA
+51 KNYTGMKLGA
-61 NLTIADLKAGNTS
+61 NLTIADLKAANTS

-83 EVNVVDGFSH
+83 EVNVADGFSH
-93 AAVVADDGTVS
+93 AAVVADDGS
-104 ADASKDEVDA
+104 INAADNADAVQKVMD
-114 AIAAGLVPTAS
+114 AGLVPFAS
-125 LFAPNAWNMNVMK
+125 LFAPNTWNMNVMNA
-138 EATKDTWVDGEN
+138 ATKDTWVEGEN
-150 VDLHQ
+150 LDFHQ

-174 KVAKDPKGKNGKS
+174 KVAKDPTGKNGKS
-187 LCIKKAAKFIEF
+187 LFNKKGAKFIEF

-215 SFDYYSSNVKKNVV
+215 SFDYYSSNVKKDVV

-235 DKAKELRN
+235 DKALQLRN

-254 TFMVDLSKID
+254 TFKVDLSKVD
-264 FTEAFDAD
+264 LTEKFNED
-272 DMKSSNISLVIGQG
+272 DLKSSNISLVIGQG

-303 QKPGYYKPRPVDE
+303 QKPGYYKPRPVEE

-427 EGIDVKLDVPYN
+427 EGIDAKLDVPYN
-439 SSSLT
+439 SSSLAET
-444 EAKAN
+444 KAN
-449 IDNLLATLKA
+449 IDDFLAKLKD
-459 SGLEIRLSDMNVYLA
+459 SGLQVRLSDMNVYLA
-474 DASGTV
+474 DASGTI

-551 INGKKIIYIY
+551 IK
-561 FWDTDIRSGAG
+561 W
-572 S
+572 

>member
-13 AATLLLTGCVEDFD
+13 AASMLLTGCVEDFD

-32 GEKPEN
+32 GEKPES
-38 VAMDDLTR
+38 VVMDDLTR
-46 GYEVL
+46 GYDVL
-51 KNYTGLKLGA
+51 KNYTGMKLGA
-61 NLTIADLKAGNTS
+61 NLTIADLKAANTS

-83 EVNVVDGFSH
+83 EVNVADGFSH
-93 AAVVADDGTVS
+93 AAVVADDGSINAT
-104 ADASKDEVDA
+104 DNVDA
-114 AIAAGLVPTAS
+114 VQKVMDAGLVPCAS
-125 LFAPNAWNMNVMK
+125 LFAPNTWNMTVMN

-150 VDLHQ
+150 IDLHQ

-162 AIGDVFGTDKDS
+162 AIGAVFGTDTDS
-174 KVAKDPKGKNGKS
+174 KVAKDPAGKNGQS
-187 LCIKKAAKFIEF
+187 LFNKKASKFIEF

-215 SFDYYSSNVKKNVV
+215 SFDYYSSNVKKDVV

-235 DKAKELRN
+235 DKALQLRN
-243 FGVPTKAKTWE
+243 FGIPTKAKTWE
-254 TFMVDLSKID
+254 TFVVDLSKVD
-264 FTEAFDAD
+264 LTEKFDAD
-272 DMKSSNISLVIGQG
+272 ALKSSDITLVIGQG

-303 QKPGYYKPRPVDE
+303 QKPGHFDPRPAEE

-331 VMQNYGDKVQA
+331 VMLNYGDKVQT

-356 LKSSENMG
+356 LKSSENMD

-403 LTDAEKTEAAINYIN
+403 LMDAQKTEAAVNYIN
-418 QWNEAGAKI
+418 QWKEAGAKI
-427 EGIDVKLDVPYN
+427 EGIDAKLDVPYN
-439 SSSLT
+439 NNSSSLAET
-444 EAKAN
+444 KAK

-459 SGLEIRLSDMNVYLA
+459 SGLQVRLSDMNVYLA
-474 DASGTV
+474 DAGGTI

-513 YGVSFS
+513 YDVSFS
-519 TINQGTTGVGLW
+519 TINQGATGVGLW
-531 NHFNRLPTY
+531 SNFNRLPTY

-551 INGKKIIYIY
+551 MK
-561 FWDTDIRSGAG
+561 W
-572 S
+572 

>member
-13 AATLLLTGCVEDFD
+13 AASMLLTGCAEDFD

-32 GEKPEN
+32 GEKPES
-38 VAMDDLTR
+38 VVMTDLTR

-51 KNYTGLKLGA
+51 KNYTSMKLAA
-61 NLTIADLKAGNTS
+61 NITVADLKASNTT
-74 FSTVLANFN
+74 FSTVLENFN
-83 EVNVVDGFSH
+83 VVNITDGFEHS
-93 AAVVADDGTVS
+93 AVAADDGTI
-104 ADASKDEVDA
+104 DASSNIDVVQK
-114 AIAAGLVPTAS
+114 AIDAGLIPCAS

-138 EATKDTWVDGEN
+138 EATKDIWVDGEE
-150 VDLHQ
+150 VELHQ

-162 AIGDVFGTDKDS
+162 AIGDVFGTDKNS
-174 KVAKDPKGKNGKS
+174 KVAKDPTGKNGKS
-187 LCIKKAAKFIEF
+187 LFNNKAAKFIEF

-215 SFDYYSSNVKKNVV
+215 SFDYYSSNVKKDVV

-235 DKAKELRN
+235 DKAKELRK

-254 TFMVDLSKID
+254 TFVVDLSKID

-272 DMKSSNISLVIGQG
+272 DMKSSDISLVIGQA

-296 IDIYAPY
+296 IDIYTPY
-303 QKPGYYKPRPVDE
+303 QKPGYFVPRPVKE
-316 KAADVKKAMFAYVDS
+316 KAADVKKAMFAYVDA
-331 VMQNYGDKVQA
+331 VMENYGDKVQA

-356 LKSSENMG
+356 LKSSENMAADG
-364 ATDEFYPNDY
+364 EFYPNDY
-374 LDENWVADVCKEIHS
+374 MDENWVADVCKEIHT

-403 LTDAEKTEAAINYIN
+403 LTDAEKTEAAINYIK
-418 QWNEAGAKI
+418 QWNEAGAQI

-439 SSSLT
+439 ASSLAET
-444 EAKAN
+444 KTN
-449 IDNLLATLKA
+449 IDNLLTTLSA
-459 SGLEIRLSDMNVYLA
+459 AGLQVRLSDMNVYLT
-474 DASGTV
+474 DASGII
-480 ADQSK
+480 ADQNK
-485 ATFEDYKGMAE
+485 ATFEDYKAMAE
-496 LYAYILNKAQ
+496 LFAYILNKAQ
-506 DVLGDKL
+506 EMLGDKL

-551 INGKKIIYIY
+551 IK
-561 FWDTDIRSGAG
+561 W
-572 S
+572 

>member
-32 GEKPEN
+32 GEKPES

-51 KNYTGLKLGA
+51 KNYTGMKLGA
-61 NLTIADLKAGNTS
+61 NLTIADLKAANTS

-83 EVNVVDGFSH
+83 EVNVADGFSH
-93 AAVVADDGTVS
+93 AAVVADDGS
-104 ADASKDEVDA
+104 INAADNADAVQKVMD
-114 AIAAGLVPTAS
+114 AGLVPFAS
-125 LFAPNAWNMNVMK
+125 LFAPNTWNMNVMNA
-138 EATKDTWVDGEN
+138 ATKDTWVEGEN
-150 VDLHQ
+150 LDFHQ

-174 KVAKDPKGKNGKS
+174 KVAKDPTGKNGKS
-187 LCIKKAAKFIEF
+187 LCNKKAAKFIEF
-199 PVNLP
+199 PVKLP

-215 SFDYYSSNVKKNVV
+215 SFDYYSSNVKKDVV

-235 DKAKELRN
+235 DKALQLRN
-243 FGVPTKAKTWE
+243 FGIPTKAKTWE
-254 TFMVDLSKID
+254 TFVVDLSKVD
-264 FTEAFDAD
+264 LTETFDAD
-272 DMKSSNISLVIGQG
+272 ALKSSNISLVIGQA

-296 IDIYAPY
+296 IDIYSPY
-303 QKPGYYKPRPVDE
+303 QKPGHFDPRPADE
-316 KAADVKKAMFAYVDS
+316 KAADVKKAMFAYVDNI
-331 VMQNYGDKVQA
+331 MENYGDKVQA

-356 LKSSENMG
+356 LKSSENMV

-395 LFYSEENL
+395 LFYSEENM
-403 LTDAEKTEAAINYIN
+403 LTDAAKTEAAINYIN
-418 QWNEAGAKI
+418 QWNEEGAKI
-427 EGIDVKLDVPYN
+427 EGIDAKLDVPYN
-439 SSSLT
+439 SSSLAET
-444 EAKAN
+444 KAN

-459 SGLEIRLSDMNVYLA
+459 SGLQVRLSDMNVYLA
-474 DASGTV
+474 DASGTI

-519 TINQGTTGVGLW
+519 TINQGATGVGLW
-531 NHFNRLPTY
+531 SNFNRLPTY
-540 VGVVNGLQKTE
+540 VGVVNGLQKKSTIE
-551 INGKKIIYIY
+551 
-561 FWDTDIRSGAG
+561 W
-572 S
+572 

>member
-51 KNYTGLKLGA
+51 KNYTGMKLGA
-61 NLTIADLKAGNTS
+61 NLTIADLKAANTS

-83 EVNVVDGFSH
+83 EVNVTDGFSH

-104 ADASKDEVDA
+104 ADASKDAVDA

-125 LFAPNAWNMNVMK
+125 LFAPNAWNMTVMK
-138 EATKDTWVDGEN
+138 EATKDTWVEGEN

-174 KVAKDPKGKNGKS
+174 KVAKDPTGKNGKS

-215 SFDYYSSNVKKNVV
+215 SFDYYSSNVKKDVV

-235 DKAKELRN
+235 DKALQLRN
-243 FGVPTKAKTWE
+243 FGIPTKAKTWE
-254 TFMVDLSKID
+254 TFKVDLSKVNL
-264 FTEAFDAD
+264 TETFDAD
-272 DMKSSNISLVIGQG
+272 ALKSSNITLVIGQA

-303 QKPGYYKPRPVDE
+303 QKPGYYKPRPVEE

-395 LFYSEENL
+395 LFYSEENM
-403 LTDAEKTEAAINYIN
+403 LTDAAKTEAAINYIN
-418 QWNEAGAKI
+418 QWNVAGAQI
-427 EGIDVKLDVPYN
+427 EGIDAKLDVPYN
-439 SSSLT
+439 SSSLAET
-444 EAKAN
+444 KAN

-459 SGLEIRLSDMNVYLA
+459 SGLQVRLSDMNVYLA
-474 DASGTV
+474 DASGTI

-519 TINQGTTGVGLW
+519 TINQGATGVGLW

-551 INGKKIIYIY
+551 IK
-561 FWDTDIRSGAG
+561 W
-572 S
+572 

>member
-13 AATLLLTGCVEDFD
+13 AASMLLTGCAEDFD

-32 GEKPEN
+32 GDKPES
-38 VAMDDLTR
+38 VAMADLTR

-51 KNYTGLKLGA
+51 KNYTGMKLGA
-61 NLTIADLKAGNTS
+61 NLTIADLKAANTN

-104 ADASKDEVDA
+104 ADASKDEVGA

-174 KVAKDPKGKNGKS
+174 KVAKDPTGKNGKS

-254 TFMVDLSKID
+254 TFVVDLSKVD

-272 DMKSSNISLVIGQG
+272 DMKSSNISLVIGQA

-303 QKPGYYKPRPVDE
+303 QKPGYYKPRPVEE

-331 VMQNYGDKVQA
+331 VMQNYGDKVQS

-356 LKSSENMG
+356 LKSSENMV
-364 ATDEFYPNDY
+364 AADEFYPNDY

-403 LTDAEKTEAAINYIN
+403 LTDAEKTEAAINYIR
-418 QWNEAGAKI
+418 QWNEAGAQI

-439 SSSLT
+439 SSSVA

-551 INGKKIIYIY
+551 IK
-561 FWDTDIRSGAG
+561 W
-572 S
+572 

>member
-51 KNYTGLKLGA
+51 KNYTGMKLGA
-61 NLTIADLKAGNTS
+61 NLTIADLKAANTS

-83 EVNVVDGFSH
+83 EVNVTDGFSH

-104 ADASKDEVDA
+104 ADASKDAVDA

-125 LFAPNAWNMNVMK
+125 LFAPNAWNMTVMK
-138 EATKDTWVDGEN
+138 EATKDTWVEGEN

-215 SFDYYSSNVKKNVV
+215 SFDYYSSNVKKDVV

-235 DKAKELRN
+235 DKALQLRN
-243 FGVPTKAKTWE
+243 FGIPTKAKTWE
-254 TFMVDLSKID
+254 TFKVDLSKVNL
-264 FTEAFDAD
+264 TETFDAD
-272 DMKSSNISLVIGQG
+272 ALKSSNITLVIGQA

-303 QKPGYYKPRPVDE
+303 QKPGYYKPRPVEE

-356 LKSSENMG
+356 LKSSENMVADG
-364 ATDEFYPNDY
+364 EFYPNDY

-395 LFYSEENL
+395 LFYSEENM
-403 LTDAEKTEAAINYIN
+403 LTDAGKTEAAINYIN

-427 EGIDVKLDVPYN
+427 EGIDAKLDVPYN
-439 SSSLT
+439 SSSLAET
-444 EAKAN
+444 KAN
-449 IDNLLATLKA
+449 VDILLAKLKA
-459 SGLEIRLSDMNVYLA
+459 SGLQVRLSDMNVYLA

-551 INGKKIIYIY
+551 IK
-561 FWDTDIRSGAG
+561 W
-572 S
+572 

>member
-13 AATLLLTGCVEDFD
+13 AASMLLTGCVEDFD

-32 GEKPEN
+32 GDKPES
-38 VAMDDLTR
+38 VVMDDLTR
-46 GYEVL
+46 GYDVL
-51 KNYTGLKLGA
+51 KNYTGMKLGA
-61 NLTIADLKAGNTS
+61 NLTIADLKAANTS

-83 EVNVVDGFSH
+83 EVNVADGFSH

-104 ADASKDEVDA
+104 ADASKDAVDA

-150 VDLHQ
+150 IDLHQ
-155 KYDFESS
+155 MYDFESS

-174 KVAKDPKGKNGKS
+174 KVAKDPTGKNGKS
-187 LCIKKAAKFIEF
+187 LFNKKGAKFIEF

-215 SFDYYSSNVKKNVV
+215 SFDYYSSNTKKDVV

-235 DKAKELRN
+235 DKALQLRN

-254 TFMVDLSKID
+254 TFVVDLSKVNL
-264 FTEAFDAD
+264 TETFDAD
-272 DMKSSNISLVIGQG
+272 ALKSSDISLVIGQG

-303 QKPGYYKPRPVDE
+303 QKPGYYKPRPVEE

-342 WNVASNLIEDLFYS
+342 WNVASNLIEDLFYT
-356 LKSSENMG
+356 LKSSENMV
-364 ATDEFYPNDY
+364 ADDEFYPNDY

-395 LFYSEENL
+395 LFYSDENL
-403 LTDAEKTEAAINYIN
+403 LADAQKTEAAINYIK

-427 EGIDVKLDVPYN
+427 EGIDVKLDVPY
-439 SSSLT
+439 SSSSVAET
-444 EAKAN
+444 KAN
-449 IDNLLATLKA
+449 IDDFLAKLKD
-459 SGLEIRLSDMNVYLA
+459 SGLQVRLSDMNVYLA

-485 ATFEDYKGMAE
+485 ATFGDYKGMAE

-513 YGVSFS
+513 YDVSFS
-519 TINQGTTGVGLW
+519 TINQGATGVGLW
-531 NHFNRLPTY
+531 SNFNRLPTY

-551 INGKKIIYIY
+551 IK
-561 FWDTDIRSGAG
+561 W
-572 S
+572 

>member
-13 AATLLLTGCVEDFD
+13 AASMLLTGCVEDFD

-32 GEKPEN
+32 GDKPES
-38 VAMDDLTR
+38 VAMADLTR

-51 KNYTGLKLGA
+51 KNYTGMKLGA
-61 NLTIADLKAGNTS
+61 NLTIADLKAANTN

-83 EVNVVDGFSH
+83 EVNVADGFSH
-93 AAVVADDGTVS
+93 AAVVADDGMVS
-104 ADASKDEVDA
+104 ADGPKDAVDA

-125 LFAPNAWNMNVMK
+125 LFAPNAWNLTVMK
-138 EATKDTWVDGEN
+138 EASKDTWVDGEN
-150 VDLHQ
+150 IDLHL
-155 KYDFESS
+155 KYDFEGD
-162 AIGDVFGTDKDS
+162 AINATFGTDKDS
-174 KVAKDPKGKNGKS
+174 KVAKDPTGKNGKS
-187 LCIKKAAKFIEF
+187 LCNKKAAKFIEF
-199 PVNLP
+199 PVKLP

-254 TFMVDLSKID
+254 TFMVDLSKVD

-272 DMKSSNISLVIGQG
+272 DMKSSNISLVIGQA

-303 QKPGYYKPRPVDE
+303 QKPGYYKPRPVEE

-356 LKSSENMG
+356 LKSSENMV

-403 LTDAEKTEAAINYIN
+403 LTDAEKTEAAINYIR
-418 QWNEAGAKI
+418 QWNEAGAQI

-439 SSSLT
+439 SSSVA

-474 DASGTV
+474 DANGTV

-551 INGKKIIYIY
+551 IK
-561 FWDTDIRSGAG
+561 W
-572 S
+572 

>member
-13 AATLLLTGCVEDFD
+13 AASMLLTGCVEDFD

-32 GEKPEN
+32 GEKPES

-46 GYEVL
+46 GYDVL
-51 KNYTGLKLGA
+51 KNYTGMKLGA
-61 NLTIADLKAGNTS
+61 NLTIADLKAANTS

-83 EVNVVDGFSH
+83 EVNVADGFSH
-93 AAVVADDGTVS
+93 AAVVADDGS
-104 ADASKDEVDA
+104 INAADNVDA
-114 AIAAGLVPTAS
+114 VQKVMDAGLVPFAS
-125 LFAPNAWNMNVMK
+125 LFAPNTWNMNVMNA
-138 EATKDTWVDGEN
+138 ATKDTWVEGEN
-150 VDLHQ
+150 LDFHQ

-174 KVAKDPKGKNGKS
+174 KVAKDPTGKNGKS

-215 SFDYYSSNVKKNVV
+215 SFDYYSSNAKKDVV

-235 DKAKELRN
+235 DKVLQLRN

-254 TFMVDLSKID
+254 TFKVDLSKVD
-264 FTEAFDAD
+264 LTEKFNED
-272 DMKSSNISLVIGQG
+272 DLKSSNISLVIGQA

-296 IDIYAPY
+296 IDIYSPY
-303 QKPGYYKPRPVDE
+303 QKPGHFDPRPADE
-316 KAADVKKAMFAYVDS
+316 KAADVKKAMFAYVDNI
-331 VMQNYGDKVQA
+331 MENYGDKVRS

-356 LKSSENMG
+356 LKSSENMV
-364 ATDEFYPNDY
+364 AADEFYPNDY

-395 LFYSEENL
+395 LFYSEENM

-427 EGIDVKLDVPYN
+427 EGIDAKLDVPYN
-439 SSSLT
+439 SSSVAET
-444 EAKAN
+444 KAN
-449 IDNLLATLKA
+449 IDDFLAKLKD
-459 SGLEIRLSDMNVYLA
+459 SGLQVRLSDMNVYLA

-519 TINQGTTGVGLW
+519 TINQGATGVGLW
-531 NHFNRLPTY
+531 SNFNRLPTY
-540 VGVVNGLQKTE
+540 VGVVNGLQKKSTIE
-551 INGKKIIYIY
+551 
-561 FWDTDIRSGAG
+561 W
-572 S
+572 